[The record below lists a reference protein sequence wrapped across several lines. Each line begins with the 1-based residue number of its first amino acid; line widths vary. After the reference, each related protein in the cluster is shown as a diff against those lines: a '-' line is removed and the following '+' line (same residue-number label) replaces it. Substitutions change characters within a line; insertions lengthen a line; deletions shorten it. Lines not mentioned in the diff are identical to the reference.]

1 MSPRQHQPEGPRMT
15 NYSADKLMADMPE
28 GDEPPADQPATP
40 TDDSVFAKA
49 EPVAEP
55 EPEVVTGEVIRN
67 DEIAT
72 RPAWPHDTLEFKG
85 DVLEVRAPTEQAM
98 AAFSLASGKYVP
110 MQVKNDIVGLFVARH
125 LSDDSYGQVFSRLM
139 DPDDPAY
146 SPETI
151 GELMRAIVGIAMEQ
165 RKADG
170 EGNDEKPS
178 DTAAQ
183 G

>member
-1 MSPRQHQPEGPRMT
+1 MT
-15 NYSADKLMADMPE
+15 TYNADKLMADMPE
-28 GDEPPADQPATP
+28 GDEPPASAQTSTP
-40 TDDSVFAKA
+40 TDDSVFAA
-49 EPVAEP
+49 EKPTPEP

-72 RPAWPHDTLEFKG
+72 RSAWPHDTLEFKG
-85 DVLEVRAPTEQAM
+85 DTLEVRAPTEQAM

-139 DPDDPAY
+139 DPDDADY

-151 GELMRAIVGIAMEQ
+151 GELMRAIVGIAMEK
-165 RKADG
+165 RKDDGADA
-170 EGNDEKPS
+170 EKPS

>member
-1 MSPRQHQPEGPRMT
+1 MT

-28 GDEPPADQPATP
+28 GDEPPAPAAQTTP
-40 TDDSVFAKA
+40 TNDSVFA
-49 EPVAEP
+49 EQPTPEP
-55 EPEVVTGEVIRN
+55 EPEVVTGEVVRN

-72 RPAWPHDTLEFKG
+72 RSAWPHDTLEFKG
-85 DVLEVRAPTEQAM
+85 DTLEVRAPTEQAM

-139 DPDDPAY
+139 DPDDADY

-151 GELMRAIVGIAMEQ
+151 GELMRAIVGIAMEK

-170 EGNDEKPS
+170 EGETEKPS